1 MDRRDHID
9 ERVNRFPTVD
19 RVFYEKSFLDLTNF
33 CSIIGKQEEQE
44 LKEKSDHSIS
54 GLMKNYVIVRL
65 VSLVEY
71 HLKALISL
79 LIDEW
84 NINPRRVL
92 DSDSISIELNVLL
105 HFKSEQ
111 YTKGR
116 IIIAHLDKMNA
127 RLITKILSKIN
138 RLDFFEW
145 YNSVLRTYSPDVPK
159 KDIYQNMI
167 YDLYKQRN
175 DVIHNMIDVELSTE
189 ELGAY
194 VDFFQNF
201 GLQLV
206 SFTSLNIG
214 IFDKK
219 WSNEMALS
227 RCDEL
232 SVTSKEKFL
241 DDFKKVTDR
250 FRNKYLEKHGKN

>member
-1 MDRRDHID
+1 
-9 ERVNRFPTVD
+9 
-19 RVFYEKSFLDLTNF
+19 
-33 CSIIGKQEEQE
+33 
-44 LKEKSDHSIS
+44 
-54 GLMKNYVIVRL
+54 
-65 VSLVEY
+65 
-71 HLKALISL
+71 
-79 LIDEW
+79 
-84 NINPRRVL
+84 
-92 DSDSISIELNVLL
+92 
-105 HFKSEQ
+105 
-111 YTKGR
+111 
-116 IIIAHLDKMNA
+116 
-127 RLITKILSKIN
+127 
-138 RLDFFEW
+138 
-145 YNSVLRTYSPDVPK
+145 
-159 KDIYQNMI
+159 
-167 YDLYKQRN
+167 LYKQRN

-250 FRNKYLEKHGKN
+250 FRKSYSQY